1 MLGKNFPSQNSRQDP
16 PSPNQNNQ
24 CNNPAINWQSSSQAR
39 KQQGEQATNQ
49 PVAPVMIIA
58 PMTLYGSS
66 LKMGVRNSS
75 THITIMLVTKPDR
88 GVLAPQLLLMALRL
102 KLPVVV

>member
-1 MLGKNFPSQNSRQDP
+1 M
-16 PSPNQNNQ
+16 
-24 CNNPAINWQSSSQAR
+24 
-39 KQQGEQATNQ
+39 
-49 PVAPVMIIA
+49 MIA

-66 LKMGVRNSS
+66 LNMGVRNSS